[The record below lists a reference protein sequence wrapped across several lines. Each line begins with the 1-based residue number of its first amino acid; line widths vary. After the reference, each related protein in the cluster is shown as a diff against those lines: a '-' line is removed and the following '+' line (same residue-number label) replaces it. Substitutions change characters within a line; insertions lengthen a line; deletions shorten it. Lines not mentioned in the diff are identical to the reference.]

1 MELRDKLKTSLIV
14 GDGAMGTLLYEQGFD
29 LCYEELNLSQP
40 DAVYNVHR
48 SYIEAGAK
56 LLQTNTYAANAVKLK
71 KYGLDESVADINNA
85 AVSIA
90 KKAIGNDEQ
99 LALVGTIGGIRGFLH
114 EETENKAITAA
125 LLEQITAL
133 LEAGVDGLL
142 FETFYDF
149 EEAKEAVA
157 LARRLT
163 DKAIIMN
170 VSMGD
175 IGVLN
180 GGIPLGEA
188 LERLHQLGADVLG
201 INCRMGPYHML
212 RSLEQLELS
221 SAFPLACY
229 PNASLPGYRD
239 GRFVYASNTDYFY
252 EMTGA
257 FIEQGVHLIGGCCG
271 TTPGHIAAI
280 AKAVETNTPKT
291 RSLIVRRPSQLQE
304 EAPGRGERLNEPL
317 DQLARRKQTIIVELD
332 PPKKLTI
339 AKFMEGA
346 KALKEAG
353 VDALTLADNSLAN
366 PRIDNQTL
374 AMLVREQLGLR
385 SLVHLTCRDRN
396 LIGMQSHLMGLHL
409 AELHD
414 LLVITGDPS
423 KIGDFPGATS
433 VYDVSSLKLLPL
445 IKQMNEGI
453 SFSGNSLGS
462 KASFSTAAA
471 FNPHVKHLDKAVRRL
486 EKKIE
491 AGADYFLTQP
501 IFDEQQFEQLYN
513 ATKHLPVPIFVG
525 IMPLTSSRN
534 AEFLHNEVPGMTL
547 SDETRARMA
556 ACGNDKEK
564 AEQEGL
570 QIAMELADAA
580 STYFNGLYLVT
591 PFLRYELTAALAT
604 HCRAIANP
612 TNHTM
617 EGERI

>member
-1 MELRDKLKTSLIV
+1 
-14 GDGAMGTLLYEQGFD
+14 
-29 LCYEELNLSQP
+29 
-40 DAVYNVHR
+40 
-48 SYIEAGAK
+48 
-56 LLQTNTYAANAVKLK
+56 
-71 KYGLDESVADINNA
+71 
-85 AVSIA
+85 
-90 KKAIGNDEQ
+90 
-99 LALVGTIGGIRGFLH
+99 
-114 EETENKAITAA
+114 
-125 LLEQITAL
+125 
-133 LEAGVDGLL
+133 
-142 FETFYDF
+142 
-149 EEAKEAVA
+149 
-157 LARRLT
+157 
-163 DKAIIMN
+163 
-170 VSMGD
+170 
-175 IGVLN
+175 
-180 GGIPLGEA
+180 
-188 LERLHQLGADVLG
+188 
-201 INCRMGPYHML
+201 
-212 RSLEQLELS
+212 
-221 SAFPLACY
+221 
-229 PNASLPGYRD
+229 
-239 GRFVYASNTDYFY
+239 
-252 EMTGA
+252 
-257 FIEQGVHLIGGCCG
+257 
-271 TTPGHIAAI
+271 
-280 AKAVETNTPKT
+280 
-291 RSLIVRRPSQLQE
+291 
-304 EAPGRGERLNEPL
+304 
-317 DQLARRKQTIIVELD
+317 
-332 PPKKLTI
+332 
-339 AKFMEGA
+339 
-346 KALKEAG
+346 
-353 VDALTLADNSLAN
+353 
-366 PRIDNQTL
+366 
-374 AMLVREQLGLR
+374 LR

-471 FNPHVKHLDKAVRRL
+471 FNPHVKYLDKAVRRL